1 MKKRVGFTLAEV
13 LITLTIIG
21 VVAAITLPAI
31 NSSTGAA
38 RTRSLLK
45 KGMTTLNNAVMMN
58 VATNEWSFADLEAI
72 ENIDDIANL
81 KNHNSQDNRTIVGM
95 LNGALVGETLQGS
108 PVYADATNKDG
119 KYVFPESD
127 QNYKSIGSAGGYISW
142 QLSDGMVIAMQASA
156 ELCNED
162 KRKEGPPI
170 EGGSISGYCRG
181 FIDIN
186 GNKGPNQVIT
196 CQTGTT
202 MIIVDEDNEDYSKCT
217 VANNP
222 NADIFPV
229 VFYDSTVELASNAA
243 KVFFNN

>member
-1 MKKRVGFTLAEV
+1 MKKKVGFTLAEV

-38 RTRSLLK
+38 RTRALLK
-45 KGMTTLNNAVMMN
+45 KGMSTLNNAVMMN
-58 VATNEWSFADLEAI
+58 VATNEWSFADLEGYRLQG
-72 ENIDDIANL
+72 EDDC
-81 KNHNSQDNRTIVGM
+81 KNATADSERSMCALLNS
-95 LNGALVGETLQGS
+95 ALVGETNHYRISDAYGS
-108 PVYADATNKDG
+108 EANSPYG
-119 KYVFPESD
+119 KWGYPGVAL
-127 QNYKSIGSAGGYISW
+127 GSVAYMITY
-142 QLSDGMVIAMQASA
+142 QLSDGILIAMNKHADG
-156 ELCNED
+156 CNEETA
-162 KRKEGPPI
+162 KSNWRN
-170 EGGSISGYCRG
+170 SGNEERQDYESFCRG

-186 GNKGPNQVIT
+186 GKKGPNELIT
-196 CQTGTT
+196 CQTGET
-202 MIIVDEDNEDYSKCT
+202 MYIENEEGYSNCT

>member
-1 MKKRVGFTLAEV
+1 MKKRTGFTLAEV
-13 LITLTIIG
+13 LITLTVIG

-45 KGMTTLNNAVMMN
+45 KGMSTLNNAVMMN
-58 VATNEWSFADLEAI
+58 VANNEWSFADLEGGTPGDSDAT
-72 ENIDDIANL
+72 L
-81 KNHNSQDNRTIVGM
+81 KSQDAQNDRTISGM
-95 LNGALVGETLQGS
+95 LNSALVGETNQGVA
-108 PVYADATNKDG
+108 VYKGEYTGND
-119 KYVFPESD
+119 KYLIDSAPMGA
-127 QNYKSIGSAGGYISW
+127 IGGSAAWMVTY
-142 QLSDGMVIAMQASA
+142 QLADGIVIGVNRLAAN
-156 ELCNED
+156 CNED
-162 KRKEGPPI
+162 KRMNNAEDYKNF
-170 EGGSISGYCRG
+170 CRG

-202 MIIVDEDNEDYSKCT
+202 MYIDKEDDANYNSCT

-243 KVFFNN
+243 KAFFNN